1 MDFVLDKL
9 QGKTKHHFRM
19 LTAFFKMLLLL
30 LFKTTVFHIEVAFY
44 LNDAFQGMGTI
55 TCKPPFRVGVMSG
68 GFCKIKLVKMEKLDE
83 PAEVYV

>member
-1 MDFVLDKL
+1 
-9 QGKTKHHFRM
+9 M
-19 LTAFFKMLLLL
+19 LTAFLKIVATALGNKPF
-30 LFKTTVFHIEVAFY
+30 FYEVAFY